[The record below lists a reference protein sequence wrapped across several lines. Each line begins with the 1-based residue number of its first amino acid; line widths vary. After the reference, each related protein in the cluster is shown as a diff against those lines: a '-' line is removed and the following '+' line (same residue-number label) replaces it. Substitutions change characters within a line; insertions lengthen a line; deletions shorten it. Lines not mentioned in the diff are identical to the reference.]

1 MIQIDGKPADRSG
14 EPARIRPAP
23 ALPPHPRTPTS
34 MADDEHPSG
43 RPSLFVVPPP
53 QPVWPRVFP
62 GL

>member
-1 MIQIDGKPADRSG
+1 MIQIDRRPADRSG
-14 EPARIRPAP
+14 EPARTRPAP
-23 ALPPHPRTPTS
+23 HPRPSTSTP
-34 MADDEHPSG
+34 DDEPPYE